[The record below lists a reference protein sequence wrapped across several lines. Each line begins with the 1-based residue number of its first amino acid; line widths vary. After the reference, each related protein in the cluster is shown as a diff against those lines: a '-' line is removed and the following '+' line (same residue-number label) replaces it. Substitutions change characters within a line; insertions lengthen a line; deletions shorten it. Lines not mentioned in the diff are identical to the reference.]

1 MANYA
6 LQLGLQS
13 CSTGIQSLS
22 LPIVHGA
29 RYDSG
34 IKCDSLSGGG
44 EGGLFLL
51 YWYLSLKALL
61 RQILDGGEEGKK
73 VNESVIYVA
82 SWT

>member
-1 MANYA
+1 MANYV

-13 CSTGIQSLS
+13 GSTGIQSLS
-22 LPIVHGA
+22 LPILHGS

-44 EGGLFLL
+44 GGMFLL

-73 VNESVIYVA
+73 VN
-82 SWT
+82 

>member
-6 LQLGLQS
+6 GQLGLQS

-34 IKCDSLSGGG
+34 IKCDSLSRG

-51 YWYLSLKALL
+51 HWYLSLKALL

-73 VNESVIYVA
+73 VN
-82 SWT
+82 